1 MCVLSHAA
9 LNYVNMA
16 VEEIEEK
23 INANK
28 TLLPVLKKI
37 VFFIVMIYIF
47 I

>member
-1 MCVLSHAA
+1 MCVLSRAA

-28 TLLPVLKKI
+28 TLLLVLKKLY
-37 VFFIVMIYIF
+37 FFIVMI
-47 I
+47 